1 MIVCDAR
8 GLPLDVL
15 HQSIQVIAR
24 IRDADHTNSGT
35 VPQTAGVK
43 FGNRNVET
51 GAQAVFQATQ
61 DLSLILERLRR
72 FDVQFEGEE
81 GDHESVA
88 SGQLPVAVKPLAHR
102 ALVLLATNHSPLATL
117 LRHCF
122 RGNSLGGEGFDRIA
136 DFDVPVVGDGDAAL
150 HAVGDLAGIVFEAA

>member
-1 MIVCDAR
+1 MLTTPIVAR
-8 GLPLDVL
+8 FHKLLG
-15 HQSIQVIAR
+15 SSSA
-24 IRDADHTNSGT
+24 T
-35 VPQTAGVK
+35 
-43 FGNRNVET
+43 ET
-51 GAQAVFQATQ
+51 LKLVRRRSF
-61 DLSLILERLRR
+61 RLRR
-72 FDVQFEGEE
+72 TCRLSLSDCAASMCSSRVRKAIMNQWPV
-81 GDHESVA
+81 D